1 MRHSPAE
8 GVTVVELFLFSGAVF
23 LGCGVL
29 EYALCGLKRGWK
41 SLAVLPAWGLF
52 LWMIAAGQAA
62 KSDVMFCGMGDALT
76 LLFLILPAGAGLALG
91 GLARLIRTLWRGDGE
106 R

>member
-1 MRHSPAE
+1 MRNFPEE
-8 GVTVVELFLFSGAVF
+8 GGPVVELFLFSGAVF

-41 SLAVLPAWGLF
+41 GLAALPAGGLF

-62 KSDVMFCGMGDALT
+62 KSDVMFCGMGDALA
-76 LLFLILPAGAGLALG
+76 LLFLLLPAGAGLALG
-91 GLARLIRTLWRGDGE
+91 GLARLIRTLWRSDRE